1 VAHSHWPA
9 SRKGAW
15 FFMCISSHAYYESY

>member
-15 FFMCISSHAYYESY
+15 FFMCISSHACYESY